1 MCLDVSTKKSRNRT
15 GDGGF
20 GLLESL
26 IAIAILTTVSLGVA
40 QLFAVAL
47 LANRTA
53 KDKTSTSV
61 LALEKMEQLRGL
73 TWGFAVGPGGTLG
86 APVSDSSTNISV
98 DPPITGGPGLS
109 ASPSGTLEANTVN
122 YVDYLGADGTWL
134 GTGASPPT
142 GTVYIRRWAVQPL
155 PANPSNTLVL
165 QVMATTLR
173 QELLRESAGSAGPR
187 GRLPADTWLIS
198 VKTRKAL

>member
-1 MCLDVSTKKSRNRT
+1 MRLDGSTKKSRNRT

-61 LALEKMEQLRGL
+61 LALFISALVAELARESGVLRFVEKGVPLAPAV
-73 TWGFAVGPGGTLG
+73 TWQ
-86 APVSDSSTNISV
+86 STTTAE
-98 DPPITGGPGLS
+98 PITRYGS
-109 ASPSGTLEANTVN
+109 ASQLDPLAEAESSAKTESSQR
-122 YVDYLGADGTWL
+122 DE
-134 GTGASPPT
+134 
-142 GTVYIRRWAVQPL
+142 
-155 PANPSNTLVL
+155 
-165 QVMATTLR
+165 ATSYR
-173 QELLRESAGSAGPR
+173 SDDMP
-187 GRLPADTWLIS
+187 
-198 VKTRKAL
+198 KA

>member
-1 MCLDVSTKKSRNRT
+1 MRLDGSTKKSRNRT

-61 LALEKMEQLRGL
+61 LALEKMEQLRCL
-73 TWGFAVGPGGTLG
+73 TWGFAVGSGGTLG
-86 APVSDSSTNISV
+86 APVSDSDTNYQCRSAAYWWAWLV
-98 DPPITGGPGLS
+98 GLTLWNAGSQYCELRGLS
-109 ASPSGTLEANTVN
+109 
-122 YVDYLGADGTWL
+122 
-134 GTGASPPT
+134 
-142 GTVYIRRWAVQPL
+142 
-155 PANPSNTLVL
+155 
-165 QVMATTLR
+165 
-173 QELLRESAGSAGPR
+173 R
-187 GRLPADTWLIS
+187 G
-198 VKTRKAL
+198 